1 MKLLFVGFGTVG
13 QGLAELLLE
22 KEKSLSDN
30 YGFEFKVVG
39 IADKILGS
47 LYVPEGLD
55 LKKVLGKTILW
66 LRILKGDMKMT
77 PSL

>member
-22 KEKSLSDN
+22 KEKSLADN

-39 IADKILGS
+39 I
-47 LYVPEGLD
+47 PE
-55 LKKVLGKTILW
+55 
-66 LRILKGDMKMT
+66 KGCIVNCSMRV
-77 PSL
+77 S